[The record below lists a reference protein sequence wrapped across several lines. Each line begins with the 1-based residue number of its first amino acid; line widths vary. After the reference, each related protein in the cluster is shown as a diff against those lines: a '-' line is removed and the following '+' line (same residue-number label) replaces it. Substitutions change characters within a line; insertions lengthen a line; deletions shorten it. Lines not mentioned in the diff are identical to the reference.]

1 MTDPFEFE
9 GPELPGENVFSLGH
23 VPSHPLDESDEP
35 SIEWCDASLESA
47 FWERGCPAMCD
58 ACEFDD

>member
-9 GPELPGENVFSLGH
+9 GPELPAENVFSLGH

-35 SIEWCDASLESA
+35 SVQW
-47 FWERGCPAMCD
+47 WERGCPVMHTAS
-58 ACEFDD
+58 EFDD